1 MERALVETV
10 TWLEPHAV
18 WFVLFLPP
26 LIRVVGH
33 WIPEELFM
41 VSVGIVAA
49 RSDDLAAT
57 SLLLVVLLTSQ
68 FATDQTTFAVGRL
81 FGPRLRRVERLSD
94 RLQAVTDRLERSPV
108 AVLSLVPARVFPLCR
123 GAWLVGCGL
132 TGIRWRTFAVVNALA
147 LLTHLAVW
155 TGLGWWFADDLVA
168 ITRSAT
174 HLKTVGLATV
184 VVVVGLVTLAATWHH
199 RRRWQAGLV
208 RVIDLGRS
216 AAFSRPR

>member
-1 MERALVETV
+1 VETALIETV
-10 TWLEPHAV
+10 AWLEPHAV
-18 WFVLFLPP
+18 WLVLLLPP

-41 VSVGIVAA
+41 ISVGIVAA
-49 RSDDLAAT
+49 RTDDLAAT
-57 SLLLVVLLTSQ
+57 GLLLVVLLGSQ
-68 FATDQTTFAVGRL
+68 FATDQSTFAIGRL
-81 FGPRLRRVERLSD
+81 FGPRIRRIERISD

-132 TGIRWRTFAVVNALA
+132 TGIRWRTFAIVNVLA

-155 TGLGWWFADDLVA
+155 TGLGWWLADDLVA
-168 ITRSAT
+168 STQSAAL
-174 HLKTVGLATV
+174 LKTLGVTAVVTV
-184 VVVVGLVTLAATWHH
+184 VGVVTLAAMWHQ

-208 RVIDLGRS
+208 RVIDIGRDVGS
-216 AAFSRPR
+216 GRLR